1 MLGKDRDK
9 KKRKKKEKKKY
20 ASDMKLP
27 FPVSTK
33 NIVYPV

>member
-9 KKRKKKEKKKY
+9 KKEKEKREKKY